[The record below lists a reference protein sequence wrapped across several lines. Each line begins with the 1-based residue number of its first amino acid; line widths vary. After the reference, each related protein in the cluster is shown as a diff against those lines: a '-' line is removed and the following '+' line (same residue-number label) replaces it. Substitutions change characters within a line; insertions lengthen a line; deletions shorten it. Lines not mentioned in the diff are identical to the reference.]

1 MSGASKL
8 LILCL
13 TGALSACGGAGEGG
27 GNSAN
32 GVALAN
38 RTGSAGGGSGAQA
51 QTIGASLGSTPE
63 LSTLAAA
70 VESAG
75 LSQTLAGAGPY
86 TLFAPG
92 NEAFAAGQTPQE
104 RAQLVALLSGHIV
117 PGTVTRQDL
126 MRAVQRGEGGRA
138 ELATV
143 GGTNL
148 SVVRDGDGLVID
160 NGAGVR
166 ARIVGEE
173 QIVSNGVVHRVDRVI
188 AAPAAGSAAPPQA
201 R

>member
-1 MSGASKL
+1 MSRASKL
-8 LILCL
+8 PILCL
-13 TGALSACGGAGEGG
+13 AGALAACGGGASGG
-27 GNSAN
+27 GDSAN

-38 RTGSAGGGSGAQA
+38 RTGSAGGGSGSQA

-63 LSTLAAA
+63 LSNLAQAI
-70 VESAG
+70 ERAG

-86 TLFAPG
+86 TLFAPV
-92 NEAFAAGQTPQE
+92 NQAFAGGSTPQE
-104 RAQLVALLSGHIV
+104 RAQLVGLLSGHIV

-126 MRAVQRGEGGRA
+126 ARAVERGEGGRA

-148 SVVRDGDGLVID
+148 SVTRDGDAFVID

-166 ARIVGEE
+166 VRVVGEE
-173 QIVSNGVVHRVDRVI
+173 QILSNGVVHRVDGLI
-188 AAPAAGSAAPPQA
+188 APATGGAAPPE